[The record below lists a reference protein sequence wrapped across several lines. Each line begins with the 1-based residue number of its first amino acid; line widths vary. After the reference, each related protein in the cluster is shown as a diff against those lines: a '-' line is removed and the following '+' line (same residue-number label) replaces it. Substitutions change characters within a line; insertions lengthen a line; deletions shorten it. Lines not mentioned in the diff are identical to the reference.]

1 MRGLLFSSIAALA
14 LCGTPAMAGHGGGG
28 HGGHGGAS
36 TGGAA
41 TGSAATGGHGGAAA
55 GSAAAGVGAAGS
67 AGAASAAGS
76 ASAAGNG
83 GSHTGTASSSTAVGV
98 ANRGGSLQPGAGFA
112 DTQIPYGSTDTS
124 VQGGPGLGGMGGSTM
139 SVSNSGKKNWPCYPA
154 GQWAGSADFHAPA
167 GCK

>member
-28 HGGHGGAS
+28 GHGGHGGS
-36 TGGAA
+36 GT
-41 TGSAATGGHGGAAA
+41 
-55 GSAAAGVGAAGS
+55 GSAAAGVGAAGAG
-67 AGAASAAGS
+67 AGAAGASAGAAGS

-83 GSHTGTASSSTAVGV
+83 GSHAGTASSGTAVGV
-98 ANRGGSLQPGAGFA
+98 ANHRGGLQPGAGFA